1 MVQEFL
7 LHGKRTEMLG
17 LSAIDGGEYVGWN
30 CDDGLYW
37 IDFNH
42 RKTVLDD
49 GLEVYVI
56 EMVWTP
62 DTNWC
67 DEEYF
72 TMECKFSNCLLEYPI
87 PNNKH
92 LLFSK

>member
-1 MVQEFL
+1 MQ
-7 LHGKRTEMLG
+7 
-17 LSAIDGGEYVGWN
+17 DGTAMMDYIGQ
-30 CDDGLYW
+30 
-37 IDFNH
+37 IFNH

-67 DEEYF
+67 DEEDF
-72 TMECKFSNCLLEYPI
+72 TMEQSIRKNYSYYYGKEATGYEQ
-87 PNNKH
+87 
-92 LLFSK
+92 

>member
-1 MVQEFL
+1 MSGYLSVNDFY
-7 LHGKRTEMLG
+7 EMLG

-62 DTNWC
+62 NTNCC
-67 DEEYF
+67 DEEDF
-72 TMECKFSNCLLEYPI
+72 TME
-87 PNNKH
+87 
-92 LLFSK
+92 

>member
-1 MVQEFL
+1 MYILADRIYHLNRNFVISGHLPVNDFY
-7 LHGKRTEMLG
+7 EMLG
-17 LSAIDGGEYVGWN
+17 LSAIDGGDYVGWN

-67 DEEYF
+67 DEEDF
-72 TMECKFSNCLLEYPI
+72 TME
-87 PNNKH
+87 
-92 LLFSK
+92 